1 MASHP
6 DAEASSVARQST
18 KADKAC
24 LTFGPASTDPVQH
37 SAYDAFFT
45 SSTGEQILEVTIDE
59 IGDALSSHVD
69 DVSKEEAI
77 RIVSENSDEYLM
89 NLVDWSRENGY
100 DDVSIQG
107 SPLSKRVE
115 DIRAD
120 DIGHLVEFDVR
131 CTDRTEQYPSV
142 FMAIFTCKQ
151 CGSTVEWE
159 QSRSAGKLDKPPGC
173 PSDNCAKKYLEYEET
188 LTARDYFVDTQ
199 QAILQDLHQH
209 STTANPEDI
218 KADLYNHHVGSVE
231 PGDKATVTAVVRV
244 IEKEEKQTDFFLQ
257 ITDVELQHREFEAIE
272 LTEEDE
278 QAIKELS
285 EDPEIIDRL
294 ASSIAPKISGEEY
307 MLARKAALYQMFG
320 GVDHSNPGEYARHV
334 IHVAYVGDS
343 GVGKSKLAKATA
355 RIAPTSVYKSA
366 DNVTEVGLTAAVTH
380 EERFDTSK
388 WTVSGGALVRA
399 DGGHAVIDELDKAP
413 DSIQG
418 SLQEPL
424 SEGTVSV
431 SKSKVHA
438 KLYSRCSALLIANPH
453 NGNFDVY
460 QPLADQIKF
469 NPAVW
474 DRMDIIV
481 PFLNKADEEKDSD
494 IADGVFDQI
503 NGDGEANVVSEDMM
517 QKYIAYARHINPEWD
532 DDAMERVKG
541 KWKSI
546 RASSGDGRVTIGPR
560 QLEGMVRIAEASA
573 RARLSDTVT
582 MEDAENSLSIMT
594 TWMSLLM
601 TDESGAWDIEALSGV
616 TAAQRKPEDE
626 MWRAIQFH
634 DTGEGAVRE
643 DVIDRMKSRT
653 DLDRS
658 EVQQTINSATGRQDA
673 EQDTTTDG
681 AKVLF
686 DRR

>member
-6 DAEASSVARQST
+6 DAESSEARKST

-24 LTFGPASTDPVQH
+24 LVFGPASSDPIQE
-37 SAYDAFFT
+37 SAYDDCFNV
-45 SSTGEQILEVTIDE
+45 STGKAVLELTIDDIAE
-59 IGDALSSHVD
+59 ALSNHLDEVSQEDALRNVAEDAD
-69 DVSKEEAI
+69 D
-77 RIVSENSDEYLM
+77 YLK
-89 NLVDWSRENGY
+89 NLTDWAHNNGY
-100 DDVSIQG
+100 DDVTVQG
-107 SPLSKRVE
+107 SPISKRVE

-151 CGSTVEWE
+151 CGSKVEWE

-173 PSDNCAKKYLEYEET
+173 PSDGCAKKYLEYEET
-188 LTARDYFVDTQ
+188 LTAREYFIDTQ

-209 STTANPEDI
+209 STTANPADI
-218 KADLYNHHVGSVE
+218 KADLYNHHVGAVE

-244 IEKEEKQTDFFLQ
+244 IEKAEKQTDFFLQ

-278 QAIKELS
+278 EAIKELS

-294 ASSIAPKISGEEY
+294 ASSIAPKISGDEY

-413 DSIQG
+413 ESIQG

-453 NGNFDVY
+453 NGNFDMY

-481 PFLNKADEEKDSD
+481 PFMNKADAEKDAD
-494 IADGVFDQI
+494 IADGVFDEI
-503 NGDGEANVVSEDMM
+503 NGDSEATLVSEDMM

-532 DDAMERVKG
+532 DDAMERVKDE
-541 KWKSI
+541 WKSI
-546 RASSGDGRVTIGPR
+546 RASSGEGRVTIGPR
-560 QLEGMVRIAEASA
+560 QLEAMIRLAEASA
-573 RARLSDTVT
+573 RVRLSETVT
-582 MEDAENSLSIMT
+582 LEDAENSLGIMT

-601 TDESGAWDIEALSGV
+601 TDDSGDWDIEALSGV
-616 TAAQRKPEDE
+616 TAAARKPEDE
-626 MWRAIQFH
+626 MWRAIKFH
-634 DTGEGAVRE
+634 DDGDGAPRE
-643 DVIDRMKSRT
+643 DVINRVMSRT

-658 EVQQTINSATGRQDA
+658 EVQQDVINSATGRQDA
-673 EQDTTTDG
+673 EQDTNGDG
-681 AKVLF
+681 EKVLF